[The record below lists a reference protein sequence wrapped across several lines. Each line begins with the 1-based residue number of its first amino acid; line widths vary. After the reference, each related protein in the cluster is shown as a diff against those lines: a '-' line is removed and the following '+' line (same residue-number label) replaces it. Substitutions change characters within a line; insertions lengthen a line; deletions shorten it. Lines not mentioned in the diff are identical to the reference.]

1 MSRAPTADPRF
12 AEIES
17 HRGYLMRYALAQ
29 LRDKQL
35 AEEAVQEALLAALE
49 SIGSFDGRSS
59 LRTWLTSILRFK
71 VIDLQRRA
79 VKERAQVDIDE
90 QSVASED
97 DAWMDDFFDETGHWR
112 VAPQAWSN
120 PESAL
125 EQRRFWEAFERCL
138 AGLSATAGRVFFRRE
153 VMGEETEAICSEEG
167 ITASNCW
174 VILHR
179 ARVSLR
185 ACLEQ
190 SWFGKGAADE
200 R

>member
-1 MSRAPTADPRF
+1 MCPATPATDPRF

-17 HRGYLMRYALAQ
+17 HRPYLVRYALSQ
-29 LRDKQL
+29 MRDSQL
-35 AEEAVQEALLAALE
+35 AEEAVQEALVAALE
-49 SIGSFDGRSS
+49 NIGTFGGKSS

-79 VKERAQVDIDE
+79 VAERTHVQLDE
-90 QSVASED
+90 EGESGED
-97 DAWMDDFFDETGHWR
+97 EAWLDDFFDSTGHWR

-120 PESAL
+120 PEAAL

-138 AGLSATAGRVFFRRE
+138 DRLPKAGSRVFFKRE
-153 VMGEETEAICSEEG
+153 VMGEETDAICKAEG

-179 ARVSLR
+179 ARVALR
-185 ACLEQ
+185 ACLEKT
-190 SWFGKGAADE
+190 WFEKEASVG
-200 R
+200 